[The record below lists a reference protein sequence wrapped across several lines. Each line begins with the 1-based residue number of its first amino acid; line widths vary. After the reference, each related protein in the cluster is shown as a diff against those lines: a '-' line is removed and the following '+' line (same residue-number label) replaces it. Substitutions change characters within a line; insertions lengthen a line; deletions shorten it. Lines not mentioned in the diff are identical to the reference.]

1 MGSFLSAAPLMVK
14 LMGFLLASLFSA
26 LACGGFVLV
35 ALSSSARRSFGGRKG
50 LSSSSA
56 RRSFG
61 GRKGLSSSSAAGSS
75 GRTTTD
81 AGAEGGAVVAGGG
94 DDAVEVVD
102 SGFLTFVGVH
112 ERLAK

>member
-1 MGSFLSAAPLMVK
+1 MVK
-14 LMGFLLASLFSA
+14 LIGFLLVSLLSEFV
-26 LACGGFVLV
+26 CGDCVLV
-35 ALSSSARRSFGGRKG
+35 ALSSSARKSFGGRKG

-61 GRKGLSSSSAAGSS
+61 GRKGLSSSSVAS

-81 AGAEGGAVVAGGG
+81 AGAAVGAVVAGGG
-94 DDAVEVVD
+94 VDAVEVVD
-102 SGFLTFVGVH
+102 SGFLTLVGVH